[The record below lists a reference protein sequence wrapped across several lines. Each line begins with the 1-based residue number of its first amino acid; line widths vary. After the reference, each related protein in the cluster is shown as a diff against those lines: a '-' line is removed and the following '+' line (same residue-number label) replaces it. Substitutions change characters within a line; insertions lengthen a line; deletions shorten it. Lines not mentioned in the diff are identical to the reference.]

1 MARFRRVSRRSFL
14 TLVTGTTTF
23 GSFGLVSGRAA
34 AQGCSDTDPTDP
46 GGRGVRCANQAVT
59 GCSDS
64 DPSDPY
70 NRGVRCVSR
79 PVTGCSDNDPT
90 DPAQGGRRCGP
101 GDRLACVYTNC
112 TCPGFIEGDPARGE
126 NFTYCIRSGCGHSSS
141 YHMDT
146 VRE

>member
-1 MARFRRVSRRSFL
+1 MARIRRVSRRSFL

-46 GGRGVRCANQAVT
+46 GGRGVRCANQPVT
-59 GCSDS
+59 GCTDT
-64 DPSDPY
+64 DPTDPY
-70 NRGVRCVSR
+70 NRGVRCASR

-101 GDRLACVYTNC
+101 GDRLACVYENC
-112 TCPGFIEGDPARGE
+112 TCPGFIVGDPARGE
-126 NFTYCIRSGCGHSSS
+126 SFTYCLRSGCGHSFE

-146 VRE
+146 VRQ